1 MQNVKETVAQVANTV
16 TVGGFSITLMQID
29 TAISIAVGVMALI
42 TACYSIVWYRI
53 KIKQARKDKE
63 NE

>member
-1 MQNVKETVAQVANTV
+1 MQNVKEQFAQAANTV

-29 TAISIAVGVMALI
+29 TIISITVGIVALI
-42 TACYSIVWYRI
+42 TAAYSIAWYRV
-53 KIKQARKDKE
+53 KLKLARKD